1 MRRDERESRIQQLI
15 GQIVSA
21 QPITAD
27 DVATRYKITKASA
40 KKLIAVAHERLAA
53 RAESI
58 NRAAEIGR
66 AKTQCED
73 IFRLA
78 IEKGDLR
85 NALGA
90 RAELTKMLAL
100 DVSDQQ
106 VSTVDED
113 EIARARMALESLGVT
128 EVNLPLDE
136 LARQV
141 VLYILANKRSGEIV
155 A

>member
-1 MRRDERESRIQQLI
+1 MRRDEKEQRIQQLI
-15 GQIVSA
+15 GGIVSS
-21 QPITAD
+21 QPVTAET
-27 DVATRYKITKASA
+27 VSSLFRVTKQTAE
-40 KKLIAVAHERLAA
+40 KLIAEAQDRLAA

-66 AKTQCED
+66 AKAQCED

-78 IEKGDLR
+78 VEKGDLR
-85 NALGA
+85 NALAA

-106 VSTVDED
+106 TSNVDED
-113 EIARARMALESLGVT
+113 EIARARMALESLGIAET
-128 EVNLPLDE
+128 GLPLDE
-136 LARQV
+136 LARQI
-141 VLYILANKRSGEIV
+141 VLYILTRQKAGEI

>member
-1 MRRDERESRIQQLI
+1 MRRYERESRIQQLI

-21 QPITAD
+21 QTITAD

-53 RAESI
+53 RADGI

-66 AKTQCED
+66 AKSQCEE
-73 IFRLA
+73 IYRLA
-78 IEKGDLR
+78 LEKRDLR

-90 RAELTKMLAL
+90 RAELTRLLAL

-106 VSTVDED
+106 VSTIDED

-128 EVNLPLDE
+128 EMNLPLDE

-141 VLYILANKRSGEIV
+141 VLYILANKRSGEIE
-155 A
+155 

>member
-15 GQIVSA
+15 GGIVSA
-21 QPITAD
+21 QPITAES
-27 DVATRYKITKASA
+27 VAALYKITKSTAE
-40 KKLIAVAHERLAA
+40 KLIAEAHDRLAA
-53 RAESI
+53 RADSI

-106 VSTVDED
+106 GSSVDED
-113 EIARARMALESLGVT
+113 EIARARMALESLGIAET
-128 EVNLPLDE
+128 GLPLDE
-136 LARQV
+136 LARQI
-141 VLYILANKRSGEIV
+141 VLYILTRQRSGDIS
-155 A
+155 

>member
-1 MRRDERESRIQQLI
+1 MRRDEKEQRIQQLI
-15 GQIVSA
+15 GGIVSS
-21 QPITAD
+21 QPITVES
-27 DVATRYKITKASA
+27 VAALFRTNKATA
-40 KKLIAVAHERLAA
+40 EKLIAEANDRLAA

-66 AKTQCED
+66 AKAQCED

-78 IEKGDLR
+78 VEKGDLR
-85 NALGA
+85 NALAA

-106 VSTVDED
+106 GSSVDED
-113 EIARARMALESLGVT
+113 EIARTRMALESLGITDVD
-128 EVNLPLDE
+128 LPLDE

-141 VLYILANKRSGEIV
+141 VLYILTKQRSGEII
-155 A
+155 

>member
-1 MRRDERESRIQQLI
+1 MRRDEKEQRIQQLI
-15 GQIVSA
+15 GGIVSS
-21 QPITAD
+21 QPITVES
-27 DVATRYKITKASA
+27 VAALFRTTKATA
-40 KKLIAVAHERLAA
+40 EKLIAEANDRLAA

-66 AKTQCED
+66 AKAQCED

-78 IEKGDLR
+78 VEKGDLR
-85 NALGA
+85 NALAA

-106 VSTVDED
+106 GSSVDED
-113 EIARARMALESLGVT
+113 EIARARMALESLGITDVD
-128 EVNLPLDE
+128 LPLDE

-141 VLYILANKRSGEIV
+141 VLYILAKQRSGEIS
-155 A
+155 